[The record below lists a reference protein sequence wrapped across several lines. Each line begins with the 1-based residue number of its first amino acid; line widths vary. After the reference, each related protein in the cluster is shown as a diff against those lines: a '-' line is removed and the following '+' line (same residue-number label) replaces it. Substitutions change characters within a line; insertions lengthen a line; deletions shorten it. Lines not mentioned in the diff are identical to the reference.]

1 MNKDYLIAVVDDDQ
15 HIRNLVEAYLIKEN
29 YQTIGLGSAEEAW
42 ALWQT
47 NPPDMWVLDIMLPG
61 MDGYEFCRRIRHEAE
76 VPIIM
81 ISARDNEV
89 DKILGLELGSDDY
102 MVKPFSPREL
112 VARIKRQ
119 LQRTYKMN
127 VPTEGLTLPTAPA
140 SLEVGR
146 LQLLLDERRVFWCG
160 EEVELT
166 SKEFTMLKVFAD
178 SPNRAFTRDELLTF
192 VWGDDYFGS
201 DRAVDHLIKRMRKKL
216 EHVPI
221 EAVWGHGYR
230 MRAEE
235 GEQTDEASTSN

>member
-1 MNKDYLIAVVDDDQ
+1 MNNNYLIAIVDDDL
-15 HIRNLVEAYLIKEN
+15 HIRNLVEAYLLKEN

-42 ALWQT
+42 TLWQT

-61 MDGYEFCRRIRHEAE
+61 MDGYEFCRRIRNEAE

-127 VPTEGLTLPTAPA
+127 APTEGVTLTTAPA

-146 LQLLLDERRVFWCG
+146 LQLLLEERRVFWCR
-160 EEVELT
+160 EEVDLT

-230 MRAEE
+230 MRTE
-235 GEQTDEASTSN
+235 GDEQST